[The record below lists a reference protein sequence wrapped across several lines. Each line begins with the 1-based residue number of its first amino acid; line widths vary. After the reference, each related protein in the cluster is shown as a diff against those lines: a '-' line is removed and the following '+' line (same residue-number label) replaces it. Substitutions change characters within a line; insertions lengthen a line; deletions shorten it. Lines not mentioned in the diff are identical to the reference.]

1 MISKATVIRK
11 KTSHHQT
18 DHILSFFYK
27 EKNIIEGNYSF
38 FDLKIEF
45 SMIKYLFYFRRKTY
59 SAVENQ
65 DKYDKIHQY
74 LFNRKSKPNEVNE
87 SPPDVKKKEETRPTN
102 LKITEEKTTS
112 NYDKDSSPKNNNVA
126 KAIKP
131 GAPLPFLAELQARK
145 RSFSKPQESSPI
157 TKVNEPAQN
166 PANQQPEKYVEKS
179 VSQNKKSVNV
189 REKSASELTTNANT
203 SDIIF
208 TNDLE
213 EKQWQDSAQN
223 VNSLKIEDTEKD
235 RNVNEHNSIC
245 VVNDVMQRKLSGSEK
260 VHFEQNVQKT
270 TVQSIQTI
278 NDESLCS
285 VLTLPT
291 SHNVH
296 TSNIQPVRN
305 VLAIPSSQN
314 VHQSVNT
321 STTTNTRPIQSVQP
335 INVKNVQTAIVQ
347 PVQSTSQPPKRNSVV
362 QIVPPQINTQTAAST
377 FVESENLSR

>member
-1 MISKATVIRK
+1 M
-11 KTSHHQT
+11 
-18 DHILSFFYK
+18 
-27 EKNIIEGNYSF
+27 EGNYSF

-45 SMIKYLFYFRRKTY
+45 DMIKYFFYFRRKTY

-87 SPPDVKKKEETRPTN
+87 SPPDVKKKDETRPTN

-112 NYDKDSSPKNNNVA
+112 NNDKDSSPNNNNVA
-126 KAIKP
+126 TAMKP

-145 RSFSKPQESSPI
+145 RSFSKPRESSPI
-157 TKVNEPAQN
+157 TKVNEPTQN

-189 REKSASELTTNANT
+189 REKSASKITTNANT

-223 VNSLKIEDTEKD
+223 VNSLKIENTEKD
-235 RNVNEHNSIC
+235 RNVNGHNSTD

-260 VHFEQNVQKT
+260 VYFEQNVQKT
-270 TVQSIQTI
+270 AVQSIQTI

-335 INVKNVQTAIVQ
+335 INVQNVQTAIVQ

-362 QIVPPQINTQTAAST
+362 QIVPPQINTQTTAST
-377 FVESENLSR
+377 FVEPEHLSR